1 MRCVVLGIA
10 LLAARGAD
18 AYVLQLPRTPSVPSS
33 VPREARIHMQQSV
46 LDKAIEENR
55 PEFTDDEISAVLR
68 RTDVRTDGATV
79 EERRVAA
86 MNVLRFER
94 VKNEELA
101 LNDRGKQEALRAA
114 WLKSSGTS
122 SWYDAGVRPI
132 SEGSARLPVEVD
144 LEPIEK
150 LGKEKL
156 STSAQASLAVGLLG
170 ALAVIGIDIGS
181 VGIVENLD
189 AAVLVGGLAISQ
201 LDDEGPVGTT
211 LRAIGNATSGVVEFS
226 GDVASPFAR
235 WASKFYVEKEV
246 GYKGRALLEMGLQ
259 QALGAANPKR
269 REAERLS
276 TEYETAATVAAEL
289 RGQRDAL
296 SIWELQARWSLDA
309 EVRDAE
315 STANTA
321 KRAARAAYAA
331 LEDE

>member
-10 LLAARGAD
+10 LFAARCAD
-18 AYVLQLPRTPSVPSS
+18 AYMLQIPRTPSVTSS

-46 LDKAIEENR
+46 LNKAVEEQR
-55 PEFTDDEISAVLR
+55 PEFTDEEISAVLR
-68 RTDVRTDGATV
+68 RTDVRTDGATL

-86 MNVLRFER
+86 INVLRFER
-94 VKNEELA
+94 MKNEELA
-101 LNDRGKQEALRAA
+101 MNDRGKQEDLRAA
-114 WLKSSGTS
+114 WLKSGTS

-132 SEGSARLPVEVD
+132 SEGSAQLPVEVD

-150 LGKEKL
+150 IGKEKL

-189 AAVLVGGLAISQ
+189 AAVLVGGLAVSQ
-201 LDDEGPVGTT
+201 MDDEGPVGTT
-211 LRAIGNATSGVVEFS
+211 LRAIGNATSEVFEFS
-226 GDVASPFAR
+226 SDVASPVAK
-235 WASKFYVEKEV
+235 WASEVYVEKEV
-246 GYKGRALLEMGLQ
+246 GYTGRALLEMGLEQ
-259 QALGAANPKR
+259 VLGAANPKR

-296 SIWELQARWSLDA
+296 PVWELQARWSLDA

>member
-1 MRCVVLGIA
+1 
-10 LLAARGAD
+10 
-18 AYVLQLPRTPSVPSS
+18 
-33 VPREARIHMQQSV
+33 MQQSV
-46 LDKAIEENR
+46 LNKAVEEKR
-55 PEFTDDEISAVLR
+55 PEFTDEEISAVLR
-68 RTDVRTDGATV
+68 RTDVRTDGATL

-86 MNVLRFER
+86 INVLRFER
-94 VKNEELA
+94 MKNEELA
-101 LNDRGKQEALRAA
+101 MNDRGKQEDLRAA
-114 WLKSSGTS
+114 WLKSGTS

-132 SEGSARLPVEVD
+132 SEGSAQLPVEVD

-150 LGKEKL
+150 IGKEKL

-189 AAVLVGGLAISQ
+189 AAVLVGGLAVSQ
-201 LDDEGPVGTT
+201 MDDEGPVGTT
-211 LRAIGNATSGVVEFS
+211 LRAIGNATSEVFEFS
-226 GDVASPFAR
+226 SDVASPVAK
-235 WASKFYVEKEV
+235 WASEVYVEKEV
-246 GYKGRALLEMGLQ
+246 GYTGRALLEMGLEQ
-259 QALGAANPKR
+259 VLGAANPKR

-296 SIWELQARWSLDA
+296 PVWELQARWSLDA